1 MIKNQALKLKMR
13 QGWLPW
19 QLLMA
24 LRLKISFLGLEH
36 FVFFG
41 VNILLPSR
49 IAEIRLPSSMVCNH

>member
-24 LRLKISFLGLEH
+24 LRLKISFLGLEQ
-36 FVFFG
+36 FFFC

-49 IAEIRLPSSMVCNH
+49 IAEIRLPSSTVCNC